1 MITLGVISL
10 LEFVGR
16 RAYMLL
22 LLFSVLFLMTLIV
35 LQLCC
40 HNTHTSI
47 FQDRSNITDI
57 IVSEAISRYIYTQ
70 FPYSTNQYVGI

>member
-22 LLFSVLFLMTLIV
+22 LLFSVPFLMTLIV
-35 LQLCC
+35 LQLYC
-40 HNTHTSI
+40 HNTDKHI
-47 FQDRSNITDI
+47 
-57 IVSEAISRYIYTQ
+57 
-70 FPYSTNQYVGI
+70 PG